1 MKNKLIVLSSVVLSS
16 APMLAFAQIGTIGTT
31 TNQCDLSQTGTLFGL
46 ICRFGQLFNA
56 IVPVLIALG
65 VLLLVLGVVQYVIA
79 DDEEAKAK
87 GRVRV
92 IYGVIGL
99 AVIIGVRGLVNF
111 LRNTFGLNN
120 NTNIQLPTV
129 PVHIPGTIQ

>member
-1 MKNKLIVLSSVVLSS
+1 
-16 APMLAFAQIGTIGTT
+16 MLAFAQIGTIGST

-46 ICRFGQLFNA
+46 VCRFGQLFNA

-65 VLLLVLGVVQYVIA
+65 VLFFVLGVVQYVIA

-87 GRVRV
+87 GRDRI

-99 AVIIGVRGLVNF
+99 AVIIGVWGLVNF